1 MNPVIKHAWD
11 LTPREAIALQRK
23 LAGMVLERPLRT
35 PVRTIAGI
43 DVSVRNERV
52 RTAIVVLEMKD
63 LSVIEEITWE
73 GPTVFPYI
81 PGLLSFREIPAIL
94 PALTELKSRPD
105 VLMLDGQG
113 RAHPRRFGLAC
124 HLGVLMDIAAI
135 GVAKTRLVGT
145 FEEPRAEKGAV
156 SPLED
161 KEERIG
167 SVVRTRT
174 GVKPVYVS
182 VGNRMSLKDAVELTL
197 ATTSRYKIPEP
208 TRLAHH
214 LSKKLSK
221 KQ

>member
-1 MNPVIKHAWD
+1 MNPIIKHAWD

-35 PVRTIAGI
+35 PVDSIAGI

-94 PALTELKSRPD
+94 PALTQIKSRPD

-135 GVAKTRLVGT
+135 GVAKTRLIGT

-156 SPLED
+156 SALED
-161 KEERIG
+161 KGERIG

-174 GVKPVYVS
+174 GVKPDYVS

-214 LSKKLSK
+214 LSKSLSK

>member
-23 LAGMVLERPLRT
+23 LAGMVLERPLQT

-94 PALTELKSRPD
+94 PALTQLISRPD